1 MPLYKYEALD
11 ARGRSLSGM
20 MPAQDESNLE
30 LKLKEAGLWL
40 TEADVHWPKVPADSP
55 KAAVRR
61 FTLRGAEGRRELIDF
76 CTLMTFQ
83 IQSGITAVRA
93 LEVAAQDCRSPGFR
107 GVLTN
112 LQKQIESGL
121 KFHEGMAFFPR
132 VFSVHFLTV
141 VKAGEATGKLPE
153 AFNDLKNYLE
163 WVERVLADVRQ
174 ATLYPAIVVSVI
186 SVFVVFLFTF
196 IVPKFSALLEGLH
209 VRQPLLTRFV
219 FGVGGFAKA
228 TGWFWLPLIFLC
240 IFIALFGRRIS
251 PRIGVMLDRL
261 KLRMP
266 IFGELNLMLALSRF
280 AHNFS
285 ILYRSGLPVI
295 QSLNLCQQGLIG
307 NVVVDKAVAAV
318 EEEVKTGSTL
328 SEAMHRQPVFSA
340 LLKRMVG
347 MGESSGTLD
356 QALDNVSNYYSEV
369 IPRRIKKIF
378 SILEP
383 MLMVFLI
390 LVVGT
395 VALAIYLP
403 IISLMGA
410 FHR

>member
-11 ARGRSLSGM
+11 VHGRSRNGM

-40 TEADVHWPKVPADSP
+40 TEADVHWPKIPADSP

-61 FTLRGAEGRRELIDF
+61 FALRGSHGRRELIDF

-83 IQSGITAVRA
+83 IQSGVTAVKA
-93 LEVAAQDCRSPGFR
+93 LEVAAQDCKSAGFR
-107 GVLTN
+107 RVLEN

-121 KFHEGMAFFPR
+121 KFHEAMSFFPR

-141 VKAGEATGKLPE
+141 VKAGEATGTLPE
-153 AFNDLKNYLE
+153 AFDNLKDYLE
-163 WVERVLADVRQ
+163 WVDRVMADVRQ
-174 ATLYPAIVVSVI
+174 ATLYPAIVVTVI

-196 IVPKFSALLEGLH
+196 IVPKFAALLSTLH
-209 VRQPLLTRFV
+209 VTQPLLTRIV
-219 FGVGGFAKA
+219 FSLGAFASA
-228 TGWFWLPLIFLC
+228 TSWFWLPLIFITG
-240 IFIALFGRRIS
+240 IFLFVGKHIS
-251 PRIGVMLDRL
+251 PRVGLIVDGL
-261 KLRMP
+261 KLRLP

-280 AHNFS
+280 AHNLS
-285 ILYRSGLPVI
+285 ILYRSGIPII
-295 QSLNLCQQGLIG
+295 QALDLCQQGLIG
-307 NVVVDKAVAAV
+307 NAAVNKAVAAV

-328 SEAMHRQPVFSA
+328 SEAMHRQALFSA

-347 MGESSGTLD
+347 MGESSGSLD
-356 QALDNVSNYYSEV
+356 KALDNVSAYYSEV
-369 IPRRIKKIF
+369 IPRRIKRIF

-383 MLMVFLI
+383 MLMLFLI
-390 LVVGT
+390 FLVGM

-410 FHR
+410 IR

>member
-11 ARGRSLSGM
+11 ARGRSLSGT

-40 TEADVHWPKVPADSP
+40 TEAVVHWPKVPADSP
-55 KAAVRR
+55 KAAIRR
-61 FTLRGAEGRRELIDF
+61 FTLRGAQGRRELIDF
-76 CTLMTFQ
+76 CTLMAFQ

-93 LEVAAQDCRSPGFR
+93 LEVAAQDCRNPGFQA
-107 GVLTN
+107 VLEN
-112 LQKQIESGL
+112 LQKQIEGGL

-132 VFSVHFLTV
+132 VFTVHFLTV

-153 AFNDLKNYLE
+153 AFNDLKEYLE
-163 WVERVLADVRQ
+163 WVERVMADVRQ
-174 ATLYPAIVVSVI
+174 ATLYPAVVVTVI
-186 SVFVVFLFTF
+186 SAFVVFLFTF
-196 IVPKFSALLEGLH
+196 IVPKFADLLNSLH
-209 VRQPLLTRFV
+209 VHQPLLTRIV
-219 FGVGGFAKA
+219 FGLGGFAKA
-228 TGWFWLPLIFLC
+228 TGWIWLPLIAACVFLG
-240 IFIALFGRRIS
+240 LFGRRLS
-251 PRIGVMLDRL
+251 PRVGVMLDNL
-261 KLRMP
+261 KLRVP

-307 NVVVDKAVAAV
+307 NVVIDKAVAAV
-318 EEEVKTGSTL
+318 EEDVKTGSTL
-328 SEAMHRQPVFSA
+328 NEAMHRQPVFSA

-356 QALDNVSNYYSEV
+356 KALDNVSSYYSEV

-390 LVVGT
+390 FLVGM

-403 IISLMGA
+403 IITLMGA
-410 FHR
+410 VH